1 MPKEIFVLKLIFGL
15 KLKEIRNEKGV
26 SYQELREKTGLSLSY
41 LSEIE
46 NGKKYPKGDK
56 IMAIA
61 SALGVTYD
69 ELVSL
74 KVPKKLEPVV
84 RLIQSD
90 FFKAFPLEQFGLNPQ
105 KLVEIISFD
114 PVKINAFI
122 NTVLQVARTFE
133 LKQESFYYT
142 ALRSYQEIHNN
153 YFEEIEE
160 AVEELH
166 MEFPE
171 LKEVPFSEK
180 VLTEI
185 LLKIGVRTSDDE
197 LGQVEALKNLRS
209 LYNPKQRLLHIN
221 KGLNS
226 GQINFLLGRE
236 IAFQWAKEKERPL
249 ATPPQGDHSFDQIL
263 SNYKASYFSAALMM
277 PRKDVIADIREFG
290 KKEKWD
296 SKAFLGFMDKYDVT
310 PEMIMQRLTNIL
322 PSIFGYENL
331 FFLRFVGKGRDY
343 FTLTKELHLTKLHN
357 PHGNELNEHYCR
369 RWISL
374 TIVQDLIDQRKKD
387 PSLKY
392 LAGIQR
398 SRYLDS
404 PNEYL
409 CLSIAF
415 PNVSNP
421 DELVS
426 VTIGFLIDE
435 SLNKRIK
442 FLQDPSI
449 PTRLVH
455 TTCERC
461 SIKDCKERAEAAYIN
476 DGQEESDLIQT
487 EIQSL
492 LDQDSKG

>member
-1 MPKEIFVLKLIFGL
+1 MPNEIFELKLIFGL
-15 KLKEIRNEKGV
+15 KLKEIRNDKGV

-61 SALGVTYD
+61 KALDVSYD

-84 RLIQSD
+84 HLIQSD

-105 KLVEIISFD
+105 KLVEIISYD
-114 PVKINAFI
+114 PEKINAFI
-122 NTVLQVARTFE
+122 NTVLQIARNFE

-171 LKEVPFSEK
+171 LKEIPFHEK
-180 VLTEI
+180 VLKEI
-185 LLKIGVRTSDDE
+185 LLKIGVRTSDEE
-197 LGQVEALKNLRS
+197 LGKIEALQNLRS
-209 LYNPKQRLLHIN
+209 LYDSKQRLLHLN
-221 KGLNS
+221 TGLNS
-226 GQINFLLGRE
+226 GQLNFLLGRE
-236 IAFQWAKEKERPL
+236 IAFQWAKEKQRPL
-249 ATPPQGDHSFDQIL
+249 STPPQGEHTFEQIL
-263 SNYKASYFSAALMM
+263 NNYRASYFSAALMM
-277 PRKDVIADIREFG
+277 PRKDVVADIREFG
-290 KKEKWD
+290 KNAKWNPG
-296 SKAFLGFMDKYDVT
+296 AFLAFMDKYDVT

-331 FFLRFVGKGRDY
+331 FFLRFVGKGSDY
-343 FTLTKELHLTKLHN
+343 FTLSKELHLTKLHN

-374 TIVQDLIDQRKKD
+374 TIVQDLVQQRKND
-387 PSLKY
+387 PSIKY

-415 PNVSNP
+415 PNVSNH
-421 DELVS
+421 EESVS
-426 VTIGFLIDE
+426 VTIGFLIDD
-435 SLNKRIK
+435 SLTKRIK
-442 FLQDPSI
+442 FLSDPDI

-461 SIKDCKERAEAAYIN
+461 SIKDCKERAEQAYVYEN
-476 DGQEESDLIQT
+476 SSESDKVLK
-487 EIQSL
+487 EIDGL
-492 LDQDSKG
+492 LSRGA

>member
-1 MPKEIFVLKLIFGL
+1 MPKEIFELKLIFGL

-61 SALGVTYD
+61 KALDVSYD
-69 ELVSL
+69 DLVSL
-74 KVPKKLEPVV
+74 QVPKKLEPVV
-84 RLIQSD
+84 HLIQSD

-105 KLVEIISFD
+105 KLVEIISYD
-114 PVKINAFI
+114 PEKINAFI
-122 NTVLQVARTFE
+122 NTVLQIARNFE
-133 LKQESFYYT
+133 LKQESFYHT
-142 ALRSYQEIHNN
+142 ALRSYQELHNN
-153 YFEEIEE
+153 YFNELEE
-160 AVEELH
+160 AVDELH
-166 MEFPE
+166 LEFPE
-171 LKEVPFSEK
+171 LKEIPFSEK

-185 LLKIGVRTSDDE
+185 LLKIGVRTTGDE
-197 LGQVEALKNLRS
+197 LHRFDSLSNLRS
-209 LYNPKQRLLHIN
+209 LYDPNERLLHIN
-221 KGLNS
+221 RGLNS

-236 IAFQWAKEKERPL
+236 IAFQWTREKKRPL
-249 ATPPQGDHSFDQIL
+249 STPPQGSHDFEQIL
-263 SNYKASYFSAALMM
+263 SNYRASYFSAALMM
-277 PRKDVIADIREFG
+277 PRDEVVADIKHFG
-290 KKEKWD
+290 QLEKWD
-296 SKAFLGFMDKYDVT
+296 PTAFMDFMNKYDVT

-331 FFLRFVGKGRDY
+331 FFLRFVGKGSNF

-374 TIVQDLIDQRKKD
+374 TIIQDLVEQRKKN
-387 PSLKY
+387 PELKY

-398 SRYLDS
+398 SRYYDS

-421 DELVS
+421 EESVS
-426 VTIGFLIDE
+426 VTIGFLVDE
-435 SLNKRIK
+435 SLTKRIK
-442 FLQDPSI
+442 FLSDPAI
-449 PTRLVH
+449 PTRLVN

-461 SIKDCKERAEAAYIN
+461 PIKDCKERVEQAYIYE
-476 DGQEESDLIQT
+476 GREES
-487 EIQSL
+487 EIMQRDIDQL
-492 LDQDSKG
+492 LGRDEA

>member
-1 MPKEIFVLKLIFGL
+1 MPKEIFELKLIFGL

-61 SALGVTYD
+61 NALNVSYD

-84 RLIQSD
+84 HLIQSD

-105 KLVEIISFD
+105 KLVEIISYD
-114 PVKINAFI
+114 PEKINAFI
-122 NTVLQVARTFE
+122 NTVLQVARNFE
-133 LKQESFYYT
+133 LKQEGFYHA
-142 ALRSYQEIHNN
+142 ALRSYQELHNN
-153 YFEEIEE
+153 YFEELEH
-160 AVEELH
+160 AVDELH
-166 MEFPE
+166 LEFPE
-171 LKEVPFSEK
+171 LKEIPFSEN

-185 LLKIGVRTSDDE
+185 LLKLGVRISDE
-197 LGQVEALKNLRS
+197 QLYEIKSLRNLRS
-209 LYNPKQRLLHIN
+209 LYDPKERLLHIN
-221 KGLNS
+221 RGLNS

-236 IAFQWAKEKERPL
+236 IAFQWTKEKKRPL
-249 ATPPQGDHSFDQIL
+249 STPPQGHHDFEQIL
-263 SNYKASYFSAALMM
+263 SNYRTSYFSAALMM
-277 PRKDVIADIREFG
+277 PRDEVVRDIQAFGQRET
-290 KKEKWD
+290 WD
-296 SKAFLGFMDKYDVT
+296 SKVFMSFMDKYDIT

-331 FFLRFVGKGRDY
+331 FFLRFVGKGSNY
-343 FTLTKELHLTKLHN
+343 FTLTKELHLTRLHN

-374 TIVQDLIDQRKKD
+374 TIVQDLIEQRKTN
-387 PSLKY
+387 PELKY

-398 SRYLDS
+398 SRYHDS

-421 DELVS
+421 EELVS

-435 SLNKRIK
+435 TLTKRIR
-442 FLQDPSI
+442 FLNDSAI
-449 PTRLVH
+449 PTRLVN

-461 SIKDCKERAEAAYIN
+461 PIQDCQERAEEAYVHQ
-476 DGQEESDLIQT
+476 GKEENEAMLKDI
-487 EIQSL
+487 EAL
-492 LDQDSKG
+492 LYKGR